1 MPDTQVAGLTI
12 REVAERTG
20 ITVHTLR
27 YYERIGLLAP
37 VTRAHSGH
45 RRYDADDLRWVELLK
60 RLHDSGMTIRRML
73 EFARL
78 ARRGASTVP
87 ARRALLDAHRIE
99 VEAEVARLV
108 ATLDTVREKLAL
120 YDRALAKPA

>member
-1 MPDTQVAGLTI
+1 MPEIRVAGLTI

-37 VTRAHSGH
+37 VSRAHSGH
-45 RRYDADDLRWVELLK
+45 RRYDADDLRWVELMK

-78 ARRGASTVP
+78 ARRGATTVA

>member
-1 MPDTQVAGLTI
+1 MPDTRVAGLTI
-12 REVAERTG
+12 REVAEKTG
-20 ITVHTLR
+20 ITAHTLR
-27 YYERIGLLAP
+27 YYERIGLMAP

-45 RRYDADDLRWVELLK
+45 RRYGADELRWVELLK
-60 RLHDSGMTIRRML
+60 RLHESGMTIRRML

-78 ARRGASTVP
+78 ARRGETTVA

-108 ATLDTVREKLAL
+108 ATLDTVRKKLAL
-120 YDRALAKPA
+120 YDRVLAKPA

>member
-1 MPDTQVAGLTI
+1 
-12 REVAERTG
+12 
-20 ITVHTLR
+20 
-27 YYERIGLLAP
+27 
-37 VTRAHSGH
+37 
-45 RRYDADDLRWVELLK
+45 
-60 RLHDSGMTIRRML
+60 ML

-78 ARRGASTVP
+78 ARRGETTVA

-108 ATLDTVREKLAL
+108 ATLETVREKLAL